1 MAELGRLLI
10 YEACRDW
17 LPTVT
22 GEIQSP
28 MGVASVEFIDP
39 RGVEGFGVSSR
50 ARVAQKKYNNRDTFF
65 GWRRRSWIWKKGMDN
80 DFKADIWSFGI
91 TAIELA
97 HGHAPFSR
105 CAKGGDI
112 SHNQYVRGV
121 SNWNFDIEEL
131 KAQVAL
137 IEDEEESFSAEA
149 SSENGDEGDK
159 DINGQNLQQKGRSIN
174 VISENADL
182 DKVFGFC
189 N

>member
-39 RGVEGFGVSSR
+39 RGVEWWHKRNTITGTPCWMAPEILDMEEGHG
-50 ARVAQKKYNNRDTFF
+50 Y
-65 GWRRRSWIWKKGMDN
+65 

-97 HGHAPFSR
+97 HGHAPFSSILP
-105 CAKGGDI
+105 CGT
-112 SHNQYVRGV
+112 V
-121 SNWNFDIEEL
+121 SYNRRMIHS
-131 KAQVAL
+131 V
-137 IEDEEESFSAEA
+137 
-149 SSENGDEGDK
+149 
-159 DINGQNLQQKGRSIN
+159 
-174 VISENADL
+174 
-182 DKVFGFC
+182 
-189 N
+189 

>member
-50 ARVAQKKYNNRDTFF
+50 ARVYTSRCQ
-65 GWRRRSWIWKKGMDN
+65 GWKHLSRLTWSKWHKRNTITGTPCWMAPEILDMEEGHGY

-97 HGHAPFSR
+97 HGHAPFSS
-105 CAKGGDI
+105 I
-112 SHNQYVRGV
+112 LPVETV
-121 SNWNFDIEEL
+121 SYNP
-131 KAQVAL
+131 
-137 IEDEEESFSAEA
+137 
-149 SSENGDEGDK
+149 DK
-159 DINGQNLQQKGRSIN
+159 
-174 VISENADL
+174 
-182 DKVFGFC
+182 
-189 N
+189 

>member
-1 MAELGRLLI
+1 
-10 YEACRDW
+10 
-17 LPTVT
+17 
-22 GEIQSP
+22 

-50 ARVAQKKYNNRDTFF
+50 ARVYTSRCQ
-65 GWRRRSWIWKKGMDN
+65 GWKHLSRLTWSKWAEILDMEEGHGY

-97 HGHAPFSR
+97 HGHAPFSSILPVKLFLTILTDDPPR

-131 KAQVAL
+131 KAQAAL